1 MWCLRRSY
9 ALQHSGVKVIWDA
22 GNEIFKK
29 QLEAQPEILHRII
42 SGLLGTV
49 ESYRCALLFPC
60 CACKSDLSGYYYSAL
75 RRACFSAQS
84 CVAFRPNNVR
94 LH

>member
-1 MWCLRRSY
+1 MRFVYRSY
-9 ALQHSGVKVIWDA
+9 ALQHPGVKVIWDA

-49 ESYRCALLFPC
+49 ESYRCVFC
-60 CACKSDLSGYYYSAL
+60 VCVRACKTSHALSL
-75 RRACFSAQS
+75 Q
-84 CVAFRPNNVR
+84 
-94 LH
+94 